1 MCSMR
6 TGAAVLA
13 IVSLGCLVS
22 GCTRSR
28 GDSGPLLPPVS
39 PPPARTASPTPVS
52 TPNVPARTGT
62 PSRSASGSPSQ
73 LPFSEAYVSQ
83 CNGRPTGD
91 QVIAAVRRARPN
103 LPAGAGLTVKTGPLC
118 AGVWQYTVL
127 TVTGSEPLQVMSK
140 GAPAALTIVTVGT
153 DPCTVEVK
161 ATAPPA
167 LLNTADC

>member
-1 MCSMR
+1 MR
-6 TGAAVLA
+6 TAAAVLA
-13 IVSLGCLVS
+13 IVSLGCLLS
-22 GCTRSR
+22 GCTRSG

-39 PPPARTASPTPVS
+39 PPAARSVSPTPVS
-52 TPNVPARTGT
+52 TPNVPLGRTT
-62 PSRSASGSPSQ
+62 PARSASASPSQ

-83 CNGRPTGD
+83 CNGRPTGE
-91 QVIAAVRRARPN
+91 QVVAAVRRARPG
-103 LPAGAGLTVKTGPLC
+103 LPGGNGLTVKTGPLC

-140 GAPAALTIVTVGT
+140 GAPATLTVVTVGT

-167 LLNTADC
+167 LLSAASC

>member
-1 MCSMR
+1 MR
-6 TGAAVLA
+6 TAAAVLA
-13 IVSLGCLVS
+13 IVSLGCLLS
-22 GCTRSR
+22 GCTRSG

-39 PPPARTASPTPVS
+39 PPPARSASPTPFS
-52 TPNVPARTGT
+52 TPKVPARTST
-62 PSRSASGSPSQ
+62 PTRSASGSPSQ

-83 CNGRPTGD
+83 CNGRPTGE
-91 QVIAAVRRARPN
+91 QVIAAVRRARPS
-103 LPAGAGLTVKTGPLC
+103 LPAGSGITVKTGPLC

-140 GAPAALTIVTVGT
+140 GAPATLSVVTVGT

-167 LLNTADC
+167 LLSTANC

>member
-1 MCSMR
+1 ML
-6 TGAAVLA
+6 G
-13 IVSLGCLVS
+13 IVTLGCLLS
-22 GCTRSR
+22 GCTRS

-39 PPPARTASPTPVS
+39 APAARSVSPTPVRTPNVPPARTS
-52 TPNVPARTGT
+52 TPA
-62 PSRSASGSPSQ
+62 RSASTGASPSQ

-83 CNGRPTGD
+83 CNGRPTGE
-91 QVIAAVRRARPN
+91 QVVAAVRRARPS
-103 LPAGAGLTVKTGPLC
+103 LPGGNGLTVKSGPLC

-140 GAPAALTIVTVGT
+140 GAPTALTVVTVGT

-167 LLNTADC
+167 LLNAASC